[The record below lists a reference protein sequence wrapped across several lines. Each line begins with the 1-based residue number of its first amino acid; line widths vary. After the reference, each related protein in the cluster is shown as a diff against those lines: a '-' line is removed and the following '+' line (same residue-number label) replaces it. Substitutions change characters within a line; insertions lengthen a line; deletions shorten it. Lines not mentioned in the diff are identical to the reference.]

1 MVWVNLLNWREQQRA
16 VRQRHW
22 LWALAGLMVPGV
34 MVMTLLHYRLA
45 AENQLW
51 QQRLNQRQAAV
62 ALADT
67 LAQKLTQAQQEQ
79 QRLLAVQ
86 NQQQQRWQ
94 RNQQWYQFALALPQ
108 LMPEGMWLTSISK
121 AISGFSVSGSG
132 QQMADISAFRHQLE
146 QQALFQ
152 QVSHGPVQ
160 RQAEGEMQFSL
171 LASLQEETP
180 NE

>member
-1 MVWVNLLNWREQQRA
+1 MVWVNLLSWREQQRA

-22 LWALAGLMVPGV
+22 LWALAGIMAPCL
-34 MVMTLLHYRLA
+34 MVMTLLHYQLA
-45 AENQLW
+45 ADNQYW
-51 QQRLNQRQAAV
+51 QQRLSQRQAAV
-62 ALADT
+62 AQADV
-67 LAQKLTQAQQEQ
+67 LAQKLALAQQEQ

-94 RNQQWYQFALALPQ
+94 RNQQWYQFALVLPQ
-108 LMPEGMWLTSISK
+108 LMPEGVWLSSISK

-132 QQMADISAFRHQLE
+132 QQMADISAFRQQLE
-146 QQALFQ
+146 QQVLFQ

-171 LASLQEETP
+171 LASMQEGATHE
-180 NE
+180 